1 MHTLSG
7 GAVVIRGRCTPRGAP
22 HSEAEHAIGSLIRR
36 GREHGIDAPPL
47 AAALAHPQVR
57 NVRGA
62 ARGRS
67 TP

>member
-1 MHTLSG
+1 MHILSG
-7 GAVVIRGRCTPRGAP
+7 GAEVIRGYCAP
-22 HSEAEHAIGSLIRR
+22 QAEAEHAIGNLIRR
-36 GREHGIDAPPL
+36 GRERGIDAPPP
-47 AAALAHPQVR
+47 AALAHPQVG